1 MNKSGREKVKSQ
13 NSVGL
18 FKIETH
24 LKYLQDVAR
33 SYLCPIPLSV
43 WWFDI
48 FQKGI
53 DSESFGEMVLVY
65 YIFDDKFFSEFLN
78 VQINV

>member
-1 MNKSGREKVKSQ
+1 MNKYERKSQ

-18 FKIETH
+18 FKIKVH
-24 LKYLQDVAR
+24 LKYLQDVAK
-33 SYLCPIPLSV
+33 SYLCHSIFGGSILSRRALT
-43 WWFDI
+43 
-48 FQKGI
+48 QKVI
-53 DSESFGEMVLVY
+53 NKTVIVY